1 MALLSGLR
9 QGESIVSTPSDLVKA
24 TIKVVALLFCLI
36 LSNTAVAEQL
46 PIRIYTLRYK
56 TNIAPFTPGLTL
68 LNKLNPIT
76 FNCRSDNSADLGFG
90 AEDIAEVEPLLVI
103 KNEPGQVE
111 GVKYDRITAVLINAI
126 KEQQQQIKELKKLV
140 CARNRRAA
148 ACQ

>member
-1 MALLSGLR
+1 M
-9 QGESIVSTPSDLVKA
+9 
-24 TIKVVALLFCLI
+24 
-36 LSNTAVAEQL
+36 
-46 PIRIYTLRYK
+46 RYK

-103 KNEPGQVE
+103 KNEQGQVE